1 MKSRIIDWITYILNI
16 LLIIP
21 ISGIGAAWMV
31 GLVYFGLFGAGSTEN
46 ASFVYVTGALALG
59 LTVLWSIYQYRI
71 IILKQPK
78 SKGEGKIGWI
88 ALGIFLLCI
97 LLGLWGISRART
109 TFYINAETYQEF
121 IGHFGSAKRKVT
133 AQTLVPEGS
142 TNIAF
147 FEKNKS
153 FSHYMLVKCNC
164 TEDQLQRF
172 ATQQGYAFEQ
182 KPNAISQAWLHFN
195 HNDSDLKTMPTKAL
209 VYENRRPNGSGV
221 SFLYDVEQG
230 ILYSEWSNR

>member
-21 ISGIGAAWMV
+21 FIGIGAAWMV
-31 GLVYFGLFGAGSTEN
+31 GLVYFGLFRAAPTEN
-46 ASFVYVTGALALG
+46 ASFAYVAGTLALA
-59 LTVLWSIYQYRI
+59 LTVLWGIYQYRM

-78 SKGEGKIGWI
+78 SKDESKLILI
-88 ALGIFLLCI
+88 ALGIFLICI
-97 LLGLWGISRART
+97 LLGLWGISRTRT
-109 TFYINAETYQEF
+109 TFHINEETYQAF
-121 IGHFGSAKRKVT
+121 ISHFGSAKRKVI
-133 AQTLVPEGS
+133 AIQLVPEES
-142 TNIAF
+142 NYISF

-153 FSHYMLVKCNC
+153 FSHYMLVRCHC
-164 TEDQLQRF
+164 TENELQRF
-172 ATQQGYAFEQ
+172 ATQQGYTFTP
-182 KPNAISQAWLHFN
+182 KPNAISQSWLHFN
-195 HNDSDLKTMPTKAL
+195 HNDNELKTLPTKAL

>member
-21 ISGIGAAWMV
+21 FIGIVAAWVV
-31 GLVYFGLFGAGSTEN
+31 GLVYFGLFRAAPTEN
-46 ASFVYVTGALALG
+46 ASFTYVAGALALG
-59 LTVLWSIYQYRI
+59 LTVLWGIYQYRM

-78 SKGEGKIGWI
+78 PKGESRVLWI

-109 TFYINAETYQEF
+109 TFHINAETYQEF
-121 IGHFGSAKRKVT
+121 IGHFGSAKRKVI
-133 AQTLVPEGS
+133 AITLVPEGS

-164 TEDQLQRF
+164 TEDQLQSF
-172 ATQQGYAFEQ
+172 ASQQGYAFTP
-182 KPNAISQAWLHFN
+182 KPNAISQAWIHFN
-195 HNDSDLKTMPTKAL
+195 HNDSELKTIPTKAL

-221 SFLYDVEQG
+221 SFLYDVEQE

>member
-1 MKSRIIDWITYILNI
+1 MKSRIIDWVTYILNI

-21 ISGIGAAWMV
+21 VSGIGATWMV

-46 ASFVYVTGALALG
+46 ASFAYIAGTLALA

-78 SKGEGKIGWI
+78 SKDESRLCLI
-88 ALGIFLLCI
+88 ALGIFLICI

-109 TFYINAETYQEF
+109 TFHINAETYQEF
-121 IGHFGSAKRKVT
+121 TGRFGSGKGKVL
-133 AQTLVPEGS
+133 AMKLVPEGS
-142 TNIAF
+142 TNIFF

-153 FSHYMLVKCNC
+153 FSHYMLVRCNC
-164 TEDQLQRF
+164 TEDELQRF
-172 ATQQGYAFEQ
+172 ASQQGYAFAPKQ
-182 KPNAISQAWLHFN
+182 NAISQAWLYFN
-195 HNDSDLKTMPTKAL
+195 KNDSELKTLPTKAL